1 MTSVIRSGVLSRSF
15 WVRLH
20 RYIGLVIAAFLVMLG
35 LTGSVI
41 AFEHELDAWLNPE
54 LFRVSEQTAPV
65 LSLDAIARH
74 AQQFDPDAEIITIRI
89 KRNHGESIRVDLKT
103 ERGTMW
109 ELFLNPFSG
118 EALGAR
124 VRGTFVMDR
133 AHVIPM
139 VYRLHTNLYLPGRW
153 GTWLLGGIAL
163 IWMVDC
169 LVGFYLT
176 LPPPLRSREKNSSC
190 RNWLSRWKPSWGI
203 KRQAG
208 WVRFNF
214 DLHRASGLWFWP
226 VLFMVAMS
234 GAYFNLNA
242 EVFRPIVG
250 LFGDLTPDP
259 RKTLPK
265 TLPKTL
271 QSGAD
276 PVLGF
281 SDAVLVARQRLPAGN
296 DDLELSFVRY
306 MPDLNVYRVAFDHK
320 GRGSKAFAIEAEQVF
335 INGDNGTLTGQRGYD
350 SGTRADR
357 FLAWQFPIHSGQILG
372 MYGRVLICIMGML
385 TAILAITGVII
396 WSRKRKSRG
405 IK

>member
-1 MTSVIRSGVLSRSF
+1 MTSTIRSGVRSRSF

-20 RYIGLVIAAFLVMLG
+20 RYVGLVIAVFLIALG

-41 AFEHELDAWLNPE
+41 AFERELDAWLNPE
-54 LFRVSEQTAPV
+54 LFHVPERAVPV
-65 LSLDAIARH
+65 LSLDTLARH
-74 AQQFDPDAEIITIRI
+74 AQQFDPEAEIITIRI
-89 KRNHGESIRVDLKT
+89 KRDHGESIRVDLKT
-103 ERGTMW
+103 EQGTMR

-124 VRGTFVMDR
+124 VRGAFVMDR

-153 GTWLLGGIAL
+153 GVWLLGGIAL

-176 LPPPLRSREKNSSC
+176 LPPPLRSKEKNNSC
-190 RNWLSRWKPSWGI
+190 RNWLSRWKPSWSI

-208 WVRFNF
+208 QVRFNF
-214 DLHRASGLWFWP
+214 DLHRASGLWLWP
-226 VLFMVAMS
+226 VLFMMAMS
-234 GAYFNLNA
+234 GTYFNLNA

-259 RKTLPK
+259 RKTLPG
-265 TLPKTL
+265 TL
-271 QSGAD
+271 QSGVD

-281 SDAVLVARQRLPAGN
+281 SDAVLVAHQWLPAGN
-296 DDLELSFVRY
+296 DNLELSFVRY
-306 MPDLNVYRVAFDHK
+306 MPALNVYRVAFDQK
-320 GRGSKAFAIEAEQVF
+320 GRGSEVFAIKTEQVF
-335 INGDNGTLTGQRGYD
+335 IDGNAGTLTGRRGYD

-372 MYGRVLICIMGML
+372 IYGRVLICITGILTAML
-385 TAILAITGVII
+385 TMTGVVI
-396 WSRKRKSRG
+396 WRKKCKSRR

>member
-1 MTSVIRSGVLSRSF
+1 MTSTVRSGGVFRLF

-20 RYIGLVIAAFLVMLG
+20 RYIGLVIGAFLVMLG

-54 LFRVSEQTAPV
+54 LFHVSEQTAPV
-65 LSLDAIARH
+65 LSLDALARY

-89 KRNHGESIRVDLKT
+89 KRDHGESIRVDLKT
-103 ERGTMW
+103 GQGVMW

-118 EALGAR
+118 ETLGAR
-124 VRGTFVMDR
+124 VRGAFVMNR

-139 VYRLHTNLYLPGRW
+139 VYRLHTSLYLPGNW
-153 GTWLLGGIAL
+153 GAWLLGGIAL

-169 LVGFYLT
+169 LIGFYLT

-190 RNWLSRWKPSWGI
+190 RNWLLRWKPSWGI

-208 WVRFNF
+208 RVRFNF

-234 GAYFNLNA
+234 GVYFNLNA
-242 EVFRPIVG
+242 EVFRPVVG
-250 LFGDLTPDP
+250 LFGELTPDP
-259 RKTLPK
+259 SKTLPG
-265 TLPKTL
+265 TL
-271 QSGAD
+271 QSGVD
-276 PVLGF
+276 PVQGF
-281 SDAVLVARQRLPAGN
+281 SDAVLLARQWLPAGN

-306 MPDLNVYRVAFDHK
+306 MPVPNVYRVAFDQK
-320 GRGSKAFAIEAEQVF
+320 GRGSEMFAIRAEQVF
-335 INGDNGTLTGQRGYD
+335 IDGNTGTLAGRRGYD

-372 MYGRVLICIMGML
+372 MYGRVLICITGIL
-385 TAILAITGVII
+385 TAMLAITGIVI
-396 WSRKRKSRG
+396 WYRKRKGRR